1 MPQRIRRPTHESVRT
16 SRAEGCPG
24 VAPGGVLPWRAV
36 YVIYLKHETA
46 YLLEIASAR
55 SVAAIALFHWP
66 WTSPMARNVV
76 LQARHVISV
85 DN

>member
-1 MPQRIRRPTHESVRT
+1 M
-16 SRAEGCPG
+16 
-24 VAPGGVLPWRAV
+24 PWRAV